1 MQTFRCRAID
11 WSIGEIMAPAVTK
24 KATVTRWLFVI
35 EVMQIDG
42 AGLGV
47 SEKMVFYLRR
57 PELGNYVRLFFAQ
70 KTAVFGFN
78 PNDPV
83 HCLASIRQGS
93 LLLKC

>member
-1 MQTFRCRAID
+1 
-11 WSIGEIMAPAVTK
+11 
-24 KATVTRWLFVI
+24 
-35 EVMQIDG
+35 MQIDG

-57 PELGNYVRLFFAQ
+57 PELRINVRLFFAQ

-78 PNDPV
+78 PNNPV

-93 LLLKC
+93 VLLKY